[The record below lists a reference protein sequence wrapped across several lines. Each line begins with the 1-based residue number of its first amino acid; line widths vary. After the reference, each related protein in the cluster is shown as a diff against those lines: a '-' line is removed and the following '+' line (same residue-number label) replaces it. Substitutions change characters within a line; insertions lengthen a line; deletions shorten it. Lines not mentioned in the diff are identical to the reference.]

1 MTLRVRSGRSRSRLP
16 ATVGRTNPIWLK
28 NGDGSP
34 ECPLDQ
40 RADDAVSLCFD
51 TEPLAEP
58 LAFFG
63 TPVVTLEVAS
73 DRPVAQVSARLSEV
87 RADGAV
93 ALVSFGILN
102 LTHDEAHERVT
113 PLVPGAP
120 VAVRLRLN
128 DNAHRF
134 AAGSRIRVAVA
145 TGLWPIA
152 WPAPEPVTLTVTTG
166 RSTLT
171 LPVRPDRA
179 EDAAL
184 RELPPAACTPLAPR
198 TALRP
203 AAPVVARMEED
214 LATGELAFVHVEDGG
229 TTRLDDERMDLR
241 QPHPAA
247 FRHPPRRPAKRE
259 RRARGRGR
267 VRAHRRARHPDPNLD
282 ADDLGRGE
290 LPRPRPPRGR
300 RGRPAGVLPDVARSN
315 PARRRLTVL
324 GRFRADGAELLSR
337 RG

>member
-1 MTLRVRSGRSRSRLP
+1 MPARPADGRRGLALFRHRATRGAARVLRRPG
-16 ATVGRTNPIWLK
+16 
-28 NGDGSP
+28 GDPGGG
-34 ECPLDQ
+34 E
-40 RADDAVSLCFD
+40 
-51 TEPLAEP
+51 
-58 LAFFG
+58 
-63 TPVVTLEVAS
+63 
-73 DRPVAQVSARLSEV
+73 RPSVAQVSARLSEV
-87 RADGAV
+87 GADGGV

-113 PLVPGAP
+113 PLVPGKPAT
-120 VAVRLRLN
+120 VRLRLN

-134 AAGSRIRVAVA
+134 AAGSRIRIAVA

-203 AAPVVARMEED
+203 APPVVARMEED

-229 TTRLDDERMDLR
+229 TTRLDDNDWTYGNLI
-241 QPHPAA
+241 
-247 FRHPPRRPAKRE
+247 RRRFTIRPDDPQARASSS
-259 RRARGRGR
+259 RARTCTGGPASSTSGSGPGMRMTSDAASFH
-267 VRAHRRARHPDPNLD
+267 VHAHLE
-282 ADDLGRGE
+282 ADE
-290 LPRPRPPRGR
+290 NGR
-300 RGRPAGVLPDVARSN
+300 RVFSRTWREAIPRDGV
-315 PARRRLTVL
+315 
-324 GRFRADGAELLSR
+324 
-337 RG
+337 